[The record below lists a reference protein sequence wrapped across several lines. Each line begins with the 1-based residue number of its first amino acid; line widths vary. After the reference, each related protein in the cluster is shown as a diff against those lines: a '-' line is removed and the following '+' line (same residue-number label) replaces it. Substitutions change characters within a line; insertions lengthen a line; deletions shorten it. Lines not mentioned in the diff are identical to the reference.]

1 LYVAL
6 VRGEAVT
13 PLFAG
18 KALRLVEW
26 DVRLERGEPDTGV
39 NETWALRSTTIPRPD
54 VVWLSQEP

>member
-18 KALRLVEW
+18 KTLRLVEW
-26 DVRLERGEPDTGV
+26 DVRLERGEPDTVV
-39 NETWALRSTTIPRPD
+39 NETWALLSTTIPRPG